1 MNEIYVAQGER
12 LAARRLDTETIILC
26 PDDSGLYVLNEL
38 GTALWEAADGRTP
51 LAAIVESVIC
61 RDFDVDAA
69 TALRDALEF
78 VEGLRQQQI
87 LQVSDGPFHVAGGN
101 RNSSSSD
108 LAK

>member
-1 MNEIYVAQGER
+1 MTEIYVAQGER

-51 LAAIVESVIC
+51 LAAIVEGVIC

-78 VEGLRQQQI
+78 VEGLRLQRI
-87 LQVSDGPFHVAGGN
+87 LQVSDGPFHVHGDDKDSA
-101 RNSSSSD
+101 SSD

>member
-1 MNEIYVAQGER
+1 MSEIYVAQGDR

-51 LAAIVESVIC
+51 LTAIVEGVIC
-61 RDFDVDAA
+61 RDFEVDAA
-69 TALRDALEF
+69 TALQDALEF
-78 VEGLRQQQI
+78 VEGLRRQRI
-87 LQVSDGPFHVAGGN
+87 LQVSDGPLRADDET
-101 RNSSSSD
+101 RDSASSR